1 MNIGKQIENM
11 SKEKSKIYVGD
22 SDLGTGTWSGLA
34 KAAESVCYSGLAV
47 AQQGRLLNETAD
59 RYNLPQSELE
69 SFLYANYQDEQSKE
83 YLVNG
88 AILTCTRCTK
98 SSVPYQDQVYQCLIK
113 KDESIE
119 NEIDISKYTDKVLQ
133 RLVVTENPT
142 SESNGLKFA
151 TIADAMKENNIP
163 FFGNCDRPPDN
174 DIEIQAFQNHPGR
187 YYKEGTCK
195 LLMNLESK
203 WDNYEIGQSFLEFP
217 DDDHKD
223 KTGITMTS
231 ILFCKH
237 GGFIYPITSGQT
249 NNGVQYSIEDI
260 LDSVT
265 AERIGKLHPAIRQAA
280 INFICRLQTLYP
292 GIRISQGLRTF
303 AEQDALYS
311 QGRNGNSGSI
321 VTNAKGGQS
330 YHNYGVA
337 FDIVNIDGNDINYN
351 FDWQQVSDIGKECGF
366 EWGGDWVSIPDR
378 PHFQITYGYTTAELL
393 EKYNKGEV
401 EDGYV
406 IL

>member
-1 MNIGKQIENM
+1 M
-11 SKEKSKIYVGD
+11 SKENSRVYVGD
-22 SDLGTGTWSGLA
+22 SDLGTETWSGIA
-34 KAAESVCYSGLAV
+34 KVAESAGYSALAV
-47 AQQGRLLNETAD
+47 AQQGKLLNDTKEK
-59 RYNLPQSELE
+59 YNLPQSELDNF
-69 SFLYANYQDEQSKE
+69 SKANYQDDESKE
-83 YLVNG
+83 YLVDG

-98 SSVPYQDQVYQCLIK
+98 TDISYEDQVYQCPVDQ
-113 KDESIE
+113 DESIE
-119 NEIDISKYTDKVLQ
+119 KEIDISKYMDKVLK
-133 RLVVTENPT
+133 RFVVTENPT

-151 TIADAMKENNIP
+151 TIADTVKEDNIP
-163 FFGNCDRPPDN
+163 CFGNCDRLPDN
-174 DIEIQAFQNHPGR
+174 DTEIQIFQNHPGR

-195 LLMNLESK
+195 LLMNLESE
-203 WDNYEIGQSFLEFP
+203 WDNYEIGQAFLNFP

-249 NNGVQYSIEDI
+249 QNGMQYSIEDI

-292 GIRISQGLRTF
+292 GIRIAQGLRTF

-311 QGRNGNSGSI
+311 QGRNGNSGQK

-337 FDIVNIDGNDINYN
+337 FDIVNIVGNEVNYD

-366 EWGGDWVSIPDR
+366 EWGGDWISIPDR

-393 EKYNKGEV
+393 EKYNKGEI